1 MVIERLIGIPA
12 GLAAGAIVAAVLLV
26 RDLATPGRHVKLL
39 EIGTVLLFGALTVYA
54 LANDVQWSIAAVRL
68 RVDAGL
74 MLIVL
79 ASIALRQPFT
89 LQYARETVDR
99 EHWIARIS
107 CASTTSSAQRGPFA
121 FGILA
126 LADIV
131 MAYIPALP
139 HSVGVIATVAALFA
153 AVKFTSGIPNSRQRC
168 EPELMGCAAPIT
180 AIRGAECKREV
191 SRFRPA
197 QDQ

>member
-1 MVIERLIGIPA
+1 MNMLLAFAPFIAFVVIERLAGVPA

-26 RDLATPGRHVKLL
+26 RDLATPGRHAKLL
-39 EIGTVLLFGALTVYA
+39 EIGTLLLFGALTAYA

-89 LQYARETVDR
+89 LQYARENVDR
-99 EHWIARIS
+99 EHWNSPHFLRINYVI
-107 CASTTSSAQRGPFA
+107 SAVWAVA
-121 FGILA
+121 FGVLV

-131 MAYIPALP
+131 MAYMPSLP
-139 HSVGVIATVAALFA
+139 HATGVIATVAALYA
-153 AVKFTSGIPNSRQRC
+153 AVKFTSWYPEQR
-168 EPELMGCAAPIT
+168 AAQ
-180 AIRGAECKREV
+180 GA
-191 SRFRPA
+191 
-197 QDQ
+197 

>member
-1 MVIERLIGIPA
+1 MNMLLAFAPFIAFVVIERLVGVPA

-39 EIGTVLLFGALTVYA
+39 ETGTVLLFGALTVYA
-54 LANDVQWSIAAVRL
+54 LTNDVQWSIAAVRL

-89 LQYARETVDR
+89 LQYARESVDR
-99 EHWIARIS
+99 EHWDSPHFVRVNYVIS
-107 CASTTSSAQRGPFA
+107 AAWAVA
-121 FGILA
+121 FGILV

-131 MAYIPALP
+131 MAYVPELP
-139 HSVGVIATVAALFA
+139 HSTGVIATVAALFA
-153 AVKFTSGIPNSRQRC
+153 AVKFTSWY
-168 EPELMGCAAPIT
+168 PEQQAAKQ
-180 AIRGAECKREV
+180 A
-191 SRFRPA
+191 
-197 QDQ
+197 